1 MEVGAVVQAS
11 ADVKINTN
19 EEKGC
24 AVSVHVS
31 NESAVVNI
39 TADVGNGG
47 EGGGDIGGVVYG

>member
-1 MEVGAVVQAS
+1 MH
-11 ADVKINTN
+11 INTN

-31 NESAVVNI
+31 NESTVVNI